1 MKRWHFPF
9 TAMVAQDA
17 LKAALVLNAIDP
29 LIGGVLIRG
38 QKGTGKS
45 TAARAIANLLPPIQ
59 VVAGCPFNSDPSA
72 PFTDPVLPAAAPGTP
87 QPRPTPF
94 IELPL
99 NATEDRLAGTLEVE
113 KALQTGR
120 RHFEP
125 GLLASANRG
134 ILYVDEVNLLD
145 DHLVDLLLDA
155 AASGV
160 NVVEREGF
168 SFAHPARFL
177 LIGTMNPEEG
187 ELRPQFLDRFGLCV
201 SAERVTDVEARE
213 LIVRRRLEFDHDP
226 AAFQQQWTAE
236 EALLAAQI
244 VRARDRVA
252 RVMVPDPMVRLVVR
266 LTHHLG
272 VAGHRADLTVVKA
285 ARAHAAFLE
294 KAAVEIEDLQTALK
308 LALPHRMSSSPLDS
322 SESLQQGIDQ
332 AFRRLL
338 SGDASEDDLQ
348 TDEASP
354 TPAPLA
360 APAED
365 WDDVAEQMQV
375 PGACAAG
382 SVLFNFLKKKK
393 RNGFS
398 SPISS

>member
-1 MKRWHFPF
+1 
-9 TAMVAQDA
+9 MVAQDA

-45 TAARAIANLLPPIQ
+45 TAARAIARLLPSIE
-59 VVAGCPFNSDPSA
+59 VIAGCPFNSSPQS
-72 PFTDPVLPAAAPGTP
+72 PFTDPAVPLPADAGRTS
-87 QPRPTPF
+87 RPTPF
-94 IELPL
+94 VELPL

-113 KALQTGR
+113 QALQTGR
-120 RHFEP
+120 RHFEA

-155 AASGV
+155 ASSGV

-201 SAERVTDVEARE
+201 TAERIAEVDARE

-226 AAFQQQWTAE
+226 EAFQRRWAPE

-244 VRARDRVA
+244 VQARKRLAEVA
-252 RVMVPDPMVRLVVR
+252 VPDAMVRLAVR
-266 LTHHLG
+266 LTHELD
-272 VAGHRADLTVVKA
+272 VAGHRADLTVVKG

-294 KAAVEIEDLQTALK
+294 KPAIDLEDLQAALK
-308 LALPHRMSSSPLDS
+308 LALPHRIPSSPLDS
-322 SESLQQGIDQ
+322 AESLQQGIDQ

-338 SGDASEDDLQ
+338 GGETEEQETAE
-348 TDEASP
+348 EAA
-354 TPAPLA
+354 PAPPPTA
-360 APAED
+360 EAAED
-365 WDDVAEQMQV
+365 WDAMAEQMQV
-375 PGACAAG
+375 PGYCAAG
-382 SVLFNFLKKKK
+382 SVLFNFLKKKT
-393 RNGFS
+393 RNGAS
-398 SPISS
+398 SPTSD